1 MTALTSLGL
10 FIFSVICYTIKELA
24 AHGKLKWATET
35 YGGGLPKFWEQDSWM
50 RKYKK
55 DKINTEAYKF
65 EGAPN
70 NWYYRF
76 FKIKYKERFPGSATI
91 FVTLTDGFHLMQFLF
106 KLFLIGSLV
115 SYKEM
120 VNPWIDGLIY
130 FGIWQLVFN
139 VVYRE
144 LSK

>member
-10 FIFSVICYTIKELA
+10 FIFAVICYAIKEL
-24 AHGKLKWATET
+24 HSFGKLNWQKEGTGFW
-35 YGGGLPKFWEQDSWM
+35 GGSSYL

-55 DKINTEAYKF
+55 AVGKSTALIA
-65 EGAPN
+65 APN

-76 FKIKYKERFPGSATI
+76 FKIKYKERFPLSATLL
-91 FVTLTDGFHLMQFLF
+91 VSLTDAPHALQLTF
-106 KLFLIGSLV
+106 KLLLIGSMV

-120 VNPWIDGLIY
+120 VNPWVDGLIY
-130 FGIWQLVFN
+130 FGIWGIVFTI
-139 VVYRE
+139 VYKE